1 MQQRVVALGA
11 ECDLLTEQEARAEL
25 LAQAP
30 PADAPATVGWAPYV
44 PVPEVLVLDPRAVSF
59 RVAEFA
65 DLSDGRRI
73 RLHAERGFT
82 IGGGPDPWAGLT
94 LDQLTDDVLN
104 TVLPD
109 DAEDTGEDHPWS
121 WLAELL
127 RVQGVDAGP
136 EDLRGLPYA
145 VEFSNRLR
153 ARVLDRP

>member
-1 MQQRVVALGA
+1 VGAPRVVGLGA
-11 ECDLLTEQEARAEL
+11 ECDLVTEEEARAEL

-30 PADAPATVGWAPYV
+30 PADAPAVVGWAPF
-44 PVPEVLVLDPRAVSF
+44 VPEPGVPVLDPRAVSF

-65 DLSDGRRI
+65 VLADGRRL

-94 LDQLTDDVLN
+94 LDGLTTDVLC

-109 DAEDTGEDHPWS
+109 DAEDSGEDHPWA

-127 RVQGVDAGP
+127 RVHGVDVGP
-136 EDLRGLPYA
+136 DAHPVAE
-145 VEFSNRLR
+145 
-153 ARVLDRP
+153 LDGVRQRS